1 MGNRSSLLIVCTG
14 WIFTL
19 TGTTGYS
26 EFPAYSQISSA
37 TKHTLSRIV
46 FVFIT
51 VFIILDGVIQNIG
64 KPTALCDGVYLITV
78 YCLTTF

>member
-1 MGNRSSLLIVCTG
+1 M
-14 WIFTL
+14 
-19 TGTTGYS
+19 
-26 EFPAYSQISSA
+26 
-37 TKHTLSRIV
+37 TKHTLPRIV

-64 KPTALCDGVYLITV
+64 KPTAHCDGVYLITV